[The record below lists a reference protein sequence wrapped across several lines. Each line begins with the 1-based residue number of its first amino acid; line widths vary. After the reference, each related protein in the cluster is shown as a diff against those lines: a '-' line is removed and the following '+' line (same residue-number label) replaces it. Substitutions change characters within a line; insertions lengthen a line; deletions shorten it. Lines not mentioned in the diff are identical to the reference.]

1 MIRLEEKL
9 TDLLDFT
16 SGSNPL
22 LYLNFLFGI
31 LVEGGVAYKVFLD
44 SGYALGKGDI

>member
-16 SGSNPL
+16 SGSKCF
-22 LYLNFLFGI
+22 LYFQSLFGI
-31 LVEGGVAYKVFLD
+31 LIEGGVAYKVFLD
-44 SGYALGKGDI
+44 SGYALGKGDL